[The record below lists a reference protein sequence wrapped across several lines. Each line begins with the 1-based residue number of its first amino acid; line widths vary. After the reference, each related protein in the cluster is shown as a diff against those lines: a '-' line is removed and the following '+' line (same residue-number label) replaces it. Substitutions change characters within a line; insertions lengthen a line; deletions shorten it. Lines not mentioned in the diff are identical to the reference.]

1 MCAHSVKLC
10 PHFRLQPK
18 FHYNIHIPAARYQVQ
33 SSRVGRAC
41 KSITGHAYHDAARRR
56 RSIHQTIYRRTLF
69 LAKEKNR
76 KNVNSKANTFP
87 DQSLF
92 CFDREHLLQCFLQY
106 TLNLVRGSTSGT
118 PTWFVGRTVAPT
130 NQKTSWRCQ
139 SIKWLSIPT
148 THLPGAQSVNY
159 FLQRALLFNP
169 VNLS

>member
-1 MCAHSVKLC
+1 MGSEMCIRDRLRIDHETVRLVCAHSVKLC

-130 NQKTSWRCQ
+130 TVSY
-139 SIKWLSIPT
+139 
-148 THLPGAQSVNY
+148 THLTLPTI
-159 FLQRALLFNP
+159 LL
-169 VNLS
+169 V